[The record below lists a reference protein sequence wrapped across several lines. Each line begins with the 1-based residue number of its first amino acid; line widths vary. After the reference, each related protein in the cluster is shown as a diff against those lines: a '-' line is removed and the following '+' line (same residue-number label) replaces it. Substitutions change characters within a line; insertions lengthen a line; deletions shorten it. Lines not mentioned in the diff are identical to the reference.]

1 MEIHM
6 KPGLL
11 RIEYIERLENMNT
24 IIYEA
29 VAKYKKDDTL
39 PYTEYF
45 GLGHF
50 STKDLAENAIML
62 AKQLSGFRE
71 FCDENFYIEE
81 FVLND
86 GVPRNYCVDD
96 SIKNNEV
103 FILWYGYDI
112 DSIYTVGGTLD
123 VFSEYEYAVL
133 AKEKYST
140 WDIFIVHG
148 LDNFGIGRVVLN
160 ERQWVDGFVK
170 VYD

>member
-1 MEIHM
+1 
-6 KPGLL
+6 
-11 RIEYIERLENMNT
+11 MNT

-29 VAKYKKDDTL
+29 LAKYKKDDTL

-45 GLGHF
+45 SLGYF

-62 AKQLSGFRE
+62 SKQLSGFRE
-71 FCDENFYIEE
+71 FCDENFNIEE

-86 GVPRNYCVDD
+86 GVPRNYGVDD
-96 SIKNNEV
+96 HIKNNEV

-112 DSIYTVGGTLD
+112 DSIYTG
-123 VFSEYEYAVL
+123 VFSKYEYATL

-148 LDNFGIGRVVLN
+148 LDNFGIGKVVLN
-160 ERQWVDGFVK
+160 ERKWVDGFVK

>member
-1 MEIHM
+1 
-6 KPGLL
+6 
-11 RIEYIERLENMNT
+11 MNIT
-24 IIYEA
+24 IYEA
-29 VAKYKKDDTL
+29 LAKYKKDDTL

-45 GLGHF
+45 SLGYF

-81 FVLND
+81 FGLND
-86 GVPRNYCVDD
+86 GVPRNYSVDD
-96 SIKNNEV
+96 PIKNNEV
-103 FILWYGYDI
+103 FILWYGYDV
-112 DSIYTVGGTLD
+112 DAVYTVGGTLG
-123 VFSEYEYAVL
+123 VFSEYEYATL

-148 LDNFGIGRVVLN
+148 LDNFGIGKVVLN
-160 ERQWVDGFVK
+160 ERQWVDGFVT